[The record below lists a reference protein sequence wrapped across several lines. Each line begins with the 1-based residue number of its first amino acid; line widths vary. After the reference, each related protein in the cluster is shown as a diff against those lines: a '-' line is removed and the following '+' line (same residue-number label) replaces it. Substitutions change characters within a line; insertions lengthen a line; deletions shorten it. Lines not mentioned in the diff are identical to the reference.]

1 MIKMIV
7 LKDKYNNICTI
18 DNNVSIGSITSDNK
32 LQKCSIC
39 VAGSTIPNVHYH
51 KVKLFTEEQIPYYK
65 NLFKEKFKNYSI
77 IEIDLDETYLEQNQM
92 IVNNQ
97 SIVDIEKLYDSEITH
112 KIVLI

>member
-7 LKDKYNNICTI
+7 LKDEYNNIYGI
-18 DNNVSIGSITSDNK
+18 DNNVSIGSITTDNK

-39 VAGSTIPNVHYH
+39 VDGSTIPNVHYH
-51 KVKLFTEEQIPYYK
+51 KVKLFSEEQIPYYK

-77 IEIDLDETYLEQNQM
+77 IKIDLDETYLEQNQT

-97 SIVDIEKLYDSEITH
+97 TVVNIENLYDTEITY
-112 KIVLI
+112 KTVLI